1 MYKRNTT
8 PVASETLSFNRKGEQ
23 KRGLTLTYVEA
34 VVVTADVGSAEACV
48 PSNVAFVVVEYSLG
62 IPVV

>member
-1 MYKRNTT
+1 M
-8 PVASETLSFNRKGEQ
+8 ASETLSFNRKGEQ